1 MDVPGGGRL
10 WRQPALTNKPTD
22 RQSFGFHSLTWRLV
36 AWILGSVGLVY
47 LGTLLY
53 SDSLARDLIVAA
65 AESEAVNVTRA
76 YVKDI
81 QNGLRSIEERTELLA
96 EVVGTVSPRQEELDE
111 ILRTFVSRSDV
122 IYGSTV
128 AFAPSSFQP
137 DVQYFAPYYYQD
149 GDEVAYKDLAADS
162 YRYWEWD
169 WYTAVAS
176 SKEPRWSEPYV
187 DEGGG
192 NVRMVT
198 YSVPFFLRGNESQ
211 ELRGVV
217 TADISLGWLHEQMK
231 TLQVGET
238 GYGAILSKGGY
249 VVSHPD
255 ETLLRHQTV
264 AELEER
270 GPTPEV
276 VAIVERMMRG
286 ESGFEP
292 IHDRRL
298 GKPARMTYAPIGHAG
313 WVSRGDLPGRRAH
326 GGRQLRHTETVD
338 SIGNGP
344 AATRRGRD
352 RAFQTND
359 ETDQGARRQRWT
371 DRDRRLGSR
380 AADFAIGG

>member
-1 MDVPGGGRL
+1 METAGAN
-10 WRQPALTNKPTD
+10 QQTS

-53 SDSLARDLIVAA
+53 SDSRARDLIVAA

-96 EVVGTVSPRQEELDE
+96 EVVGTVSPRQEELDK

-198 YSVPFFLRGNESQ
+198 YSVPFFLGGDESQ

-313 WVSRGDLPGRRAH
+313 WSLAVIYPEDELMADVNF
-326 GGRQLRHTETVD
+326 RHTETV
-338 SIGNGP
+338 
-344 AATRRGRD
+344 R
-352 RAFQTND
+352 FY
-359 ETDQGARRQRWT
+359 W
-371 DRDRRLGSR
+371 
-380 AADFAIGG
+380 